1 VSAAPLAN
9 WVAYALVFGTSAAV
23 LVLEITSLRLIAPYV
38 GITMETNTSVIGL
51 ALAAIAFGAWSGGA
65 AADRIPPRSM
75 IGPLLLLGGAFVLLV
90 TPAIR
95 LATRAVGPDH
105 AAQIALL
112 VATVTVF
119 VAAAMLSAIPPMVVK
134 LALSRL
140 TETGSVVGRISGVST
155 LGAILA
161 TFLTGFVLLALVPT
175 SVILIGTGVL
185 LVGGG
190 LAFVLVNRRRGIPPR
205 VGVAGALVL
214 ALVAGLG
221 ALVVASPC
229 QVETRYHCASVVP
242 DPDPVRPDGRI
253 LRLDT
258 LRHSYVDTNDP
269 TFLEFAYI
277 RAFAAALDSRPAA
290 RSILHVGGGGM
301 TLPRYLLAT
310 RPDSTNHV
318 VEIDPGVVDIDRT
331 RLALPSDPR
340 LQVEVADG
348 RVAVQRIDTDSQDVY
363 VGDAFGGI
371 AVPWHLTTHE
381 TVLDVDR
388 VLRPD
393 GLVVLNVID
402 YRPLDLAR
410 AELAT
415 VASVFE
421 HVALM
426 AGSGDLTGG
435 NLVIVASHTP
445 IDRTALAAALLD
457 RGSDLALVPEP
468 TVQAFLGEDPLVLTD
483 DYAPVD
489 QLLTTAR

>member
-1 VSAAPLAN
+1 VSAAPLPN

-75 IGPLLLLGGAFVLLV
+75 IGPLLLVGGASVLLV

-95 LATRAVGPDH
+95 LATRAVGPGD
-105 AAQIALL
+105 AAPIALL

-119 VAAAMLSAIPPMVVK
+119 VAAAVLSAVPPMVVK
-134 LALSRL
+134 LVLSTL
-140 TETGSVVGRISGVST
+140 TETGSVVGRLSGVST

-185 LVGGG
+185 LLVGG
-190 LAFVLVNRRRGIPPR
+190 LAFVLANRRRGIPPH
-205 VGVAGALVL
+205 VGVAAPLVV

-242 DPDPVRPDGRI
+242 DPARPDGRI

-258 LRHSYVDTNDP
+258 LRHSYVDTSDQA
-269 TFLEFAYI
+269 FLEFAYI

-290 RSILHVGGGGM
+290 RSVLHVGGGGM
-301 TLPRYLLAT
+301 TLPRYLLAN
-310 RPDSTNHV
+310 RPASTNRV
-318 VEIDPGVVDIDRT
+318 VEIDPGVVEIDRA
-331 RLALPSDPR
+331 RLALPNDPR

-371 AVPWHLTTHE
+371 AVPWHLTTRE
-381 TVLDVDR
+381 TVLDIDR
-388 VLRPD
+388 VLSPD
-393 GLVVLNVID
+393 GLVVFNVID

-445 IDRTALAAALLD
+445 IDRDAMAAALLD
-457 RGSDLALVPEP
+457 RGSNLALVPEP